1 MTKTIHGSSKIKG
14 FIKSQV
20 HRNVTSPSPLIMSD
34 LYFLMW
40 SAKKDGSPER
50 HKSCFCRENFVLCY
64 LSRQAKGCR
73 QSLSQPGVEGG
84 GGTMAFGLASRW
96 SFPSP
101 HSIYLCQSCPKAN
114 QNQWSI
120 KSKFVIKPQ
129 MKSLKTASELLIIC
143 SPSTC
148 CRSRKCFLT
157 IPMNLFYYLQVGSA
171 R

>member
-1 MTKTIHGSSKIKG
+1 MTETIHGSSKIKG
-14 FIKSQV
+14 FIKPQV
-20 HRNVTSPSPLIMSD
+20 HRNVTNPSPLIMSD

-40 SAKKDGSPER
+40 PAEKDGSRER

-64 LSRQAKGCR
+64 LSRQAKGSR
-73 QSLSQPGVEGG
+73 QSLSQPGVRGAG
-84 GGTMAFGLASRW
+84 IMAFGPASRW

-114 QNQWSI
+114 QNQQST
-120 KSKFVIKPQ
+120 KSKFIIKPQ
-129 MKSLKTASELLIIC
+129 MKSLRTASELLIIC

-148 CRSRKCFLT
+148 CRSRKCFLN

>member
-84 GGTMAFGLASRW
+84 GVLWHLDLLPDG
-96 SFPSP
+96 PSP
-101 HSIYLCQSCPKAN
+101 PPTPFICASLVPKPTRIN
-114 QNQWSI
+114 D
-120 KSKFVIKPQ
+120 
-129 MKSLKTASELLIIC
+129 L
-143 SPSTC
+143 
-148 CRSRKCFLT
+148 
-157 IPMNLFYYLQVGSA
+157 
-171 R
+171 